1 MTARSY
7 FDDRG
12 VIRPHQPEEILDAHD
27 HIPITMLIRR
37 LTWCGVELEAADGST
52 AVIDLLE
59 DATSLAPFLGA
70 PDGPL
75 FDLPYEGRARVAAV
89 THLHRDHADAGAVAR
104 ALRPGGVLLR
114 PPAMRGELLEIAGT
128 RAAEQELDAH
138 SLPTLVLD
146 EGQTSRQG
154 PFQFTALRAVDGSGD
169 TQVTW
174 LVEVDGGKVVHAGDT
189 MWHGEWWRRAI
200 AHGPIDVAFLP
211 INGAIGDFPHRQ
223 PSSGLAGA
231 MTPEQAVA
239 AAAAMQA
246 RHLVP
251 IHYGLFDS
259 PPHYSAIADA
269 EARLLSAAERL
280 NITVELPPLGQQLKI
295 TTPTENTETEKSPA

>member
-1 MTARSY
+1 
-7 FDDRG
+7 
-12 VIRPHQPEEILDAHD
+12 
-27 HIPITMLIRR
+27 MLIRR
-37 LTWCGVELEAADGST
+37 LAWCGVELEAADGST

-59 DATSLAPFLGA
+59 DAAPLASFLG
-70 PDGPL
+70 GPSEPVVA
-75 FDLPYEGRARVAAV
+75 LPYEGRAHVAAV

-104 ALRPGGVLLR
+104 ALRPDGVLLR
-114 PPAMRGELLEIAGT
+114 PPAMRGEFLEIAGT
-128 RAAEQELDAH
+128 HAAEQALDAH
-138 SLPTLVLD
+138 DLPTLVLD
-146 EGQTSRQG
+146 EGAASRQG

-169 TQVTW
+169 RQVTW
-174 LVEVDGGKVVHAGDT
+174 LVEVDGHKVVHAGDT

-223 PSSGLAGA
+223 PSSGLAAA

-251 IHYGLFDS
+251 VHYGLFDN
-259 PPHYSAIADA
+259 PPRYCAIADA
-269 EARLLSAAERL
+269 EQRLLHAAERCDV
-280 NITVELPPLGQQLKI
+280 TVTLPPLGQQLEI
-295 TTPTENTETEKSPA
+295 MPPAESAETEKSLA